1 MEHFINEILAFIGA
15 HPGWAALIIGVT
27 AFGESF
33 VFLSILF
40 PGTAILVAAGALA
53 ANGTIEP
60 VSAILAGIIGAVLG
74 DGVSFWIGQRFGAIL
89 PNHWP
94 LRGHEDTLKR
104 GTDFFQSYGGMS
116 VFIGRFF
123 GPVRAVIPLAAGMM
137 KMPVW
142 QFYVANV
149 LSAMIWAPALV
160 LSGMWLQRSLG
171 SSGIESVILIAA
183 VVVGVAILVA
193 LWARR
198 RFHRTGMGIS
208 TWRWR

>member
-1 MEHFINEILAFIGA
+1 MENFIHDIIAFIGA
-15 HPGWAALIIGVT
+15 HPGWAALIVGVT

-33 VFLSILF
+33 VFLSVLF

-60 VSAILAGIIGAVLG
+60 VSAILAGILGAVLG

-94 LRGHEDTLKR
+94 LRDHAETLKR
-104 GTDFFQSYGGMS
+104 GTDFFERYGSMS

-142 QFYVANV
+142 RFYVANI

-171 SSGIESVILIAA
+171 SSGIESAILIGA
-183 VVVGVAILVA
+183 VVVGVAIVVA
-193 LWARR
+193 LWARKL
-198 RFHRTGMGIS
+198 FHRTGMGIS

>member
-1 MEHFINEILAFIGA
+1 MENFIHEIIAFIGA
-15 HPGWAALIIGVT
+15 HPGWAALIVGVT

-33 VFLSILF
+33 VFLSVLF

-60 VSAILAGIIGAVLG
+60 VSAILAGIVGAVLG
-74 DGVSFWIGQRFGAIL
+74 DGVSFWIGQRFGTIL

-94 LRGHEDTLKR
+94 LRDHAETLKR
-104 GTDFFQSYGGMS
+104 GTDFFERYGSMS

-142 QFYVANV
+142 RFYVANI

-171 SSGIESVILIAA
+171 SSGIESAILIAA
-183 VVVGVAILVA
+183 VVVVVAVLVA
-193 LWARR
+193 LWARK
-198 RFHRTGMGIS
+198 RFNRTGMGIS